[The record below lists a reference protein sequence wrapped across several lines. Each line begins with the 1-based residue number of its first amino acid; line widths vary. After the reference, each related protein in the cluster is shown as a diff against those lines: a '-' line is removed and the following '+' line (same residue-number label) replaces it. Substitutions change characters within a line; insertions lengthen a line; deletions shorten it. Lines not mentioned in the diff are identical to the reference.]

1 MMLWHSLLLLWK
13 SSKRIQSNLHF
24 NVDGSILCGRIWN
37 CRYHSNEIVCLFIDF
52 VILLLCSLWIRKME
66 TENCFHISLTGQ
78 IKSCYFPSGFDGH
91 KLFCRYDIVAGADWD
106 LISGMSSGV
115 TQLSRAGSRIE
126 EIVFNMPLEVMYKST
141 NPFGCKYIT

>member
-1 MMLWHSLLLLWK
+1 
-13 SSKRIQSNLHF
+13 
-24 NVDGSILCGRIWN
+24 
-37 CRYHSNEIVCLFIDF
+37 
-52 VILLLCSLWIRKME
+52 ME

-141 NPFGCKYIT
+141 NPFGCKCNAE

>member
-1 MMLWHSLLLLWK
+1 
-13 SSKRIQSNLHF
+13 
-24 NVDGSILCGRIWN
+24 
-37 CRYHSNEIVCLFIDF
+37 
-52 VILLLCSLWIRKME
+52 ME

-141 NPFGCKYIT
+141 NPFGCKCNAEEVIQNKIYDCVVISQGHKSSFACMEIISGERKHRKDMLDAIYQLPVERSGRQYFK